1 MIDRI
6 TRSYLNKVHSN
17 IDQSNPDKSDTTHLY
32 KLPYKLEKIQS
43 KFRKS
48 CQKSVNSSAE
58 MVILKLF
65 LLLLSL
71 ITISQVKVK
80 HPVF

>member
-17 IDQSNPDKSDTTHLY
+17 IDQFNPESDTTHLY